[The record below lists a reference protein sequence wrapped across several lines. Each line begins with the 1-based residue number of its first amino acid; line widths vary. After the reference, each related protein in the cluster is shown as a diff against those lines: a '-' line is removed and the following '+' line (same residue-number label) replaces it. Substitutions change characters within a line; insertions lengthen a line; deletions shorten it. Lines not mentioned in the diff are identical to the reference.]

1 MNHELENMK
10 KTLTGIIGYPLHHTL
25 SPLMHNSV
33 FKKYKMNWEYGV
45 YETKPEDVGKF
56 MKKMRSDG
64 MRGVNVTVPHKHL
77 AMKYLDKIDKAAK
90 TVGAVNTVINKKG
103 KLTGYNTD
111 YLGFAQTLKD
121 NNVKLKNR
129 TVVMFGSGGAA
140 HAVAYEINSQKPKEF
155 HIVNIDI
162 PMAERLSEKIKL
174 KNYKIW
180 MLKPSR
186 ALDEIIARADFII
199 NTTSVGLD
207 KKSMPYKIAKIK
219 KGTPV
224 YDIIYNPAVTP
235 FLKRAKKLG
244 GKIINGI
251 DMLIYQGMEAFK
263 IWTGKK
269 SDYRL
274 IKSKLRKFFAS

>member
-1 MNHELENMK
+1 MK
-10 KTLTGIIGYPLHHTL
+10 KTLTGIIGFPLHHTL
-25 SPLMHNSV
+25 SPQMHNSV
-33 FKKYKMNWEYGV
+33 FKKYKMKWEYGV

-56 MKKMRSDG
+56 IKKMRAEKI
-64 MRGVNVTVPHKHL
+64 RGINITVPHKHL
-77 AMKYLDKIDKAAK
+77 VMKYLDKIDKAAK
-90 TVGAVNTVINKKG
+90 TVGAVNTVINKNG

-111 YLGFAQTLKD
+111 YLGFERTLK
-121 NNVKLKNR
+121 NHNIRVKGK
-129 TVVMFGSGGAA
+129 TVVMFGAGGAA
-140 HAVAYEINSQKPKEF
+140 HAVAYAINAGKPKEF

-162 PMAERLSEKIKL
+162 PMAERLSEKLKL

-180 MLKPSR
+180 MLKPNKG
-186 ALDEIIARADFII
+186 LDEIIARADLVI

-207 KKSMPYKIAKIK
+207 KKSTPYKIVKIK
-219 KGTPV
+219 KNTPV
-224 YDIIYNPAVTP
+224 YDIIYNPAATP

-269 SDYRL
+269 SDYGL
-274 IKSKLRKFFAS
+274 IKRKLRKYFSA